1 MVLENSGVV
10 PWDTANKLPVFSEP
24 SLHITGLQEF
34 FLPLWGRGITLGIE
48 PRAFANARQTL
59 YH

>member
-1 MVLENSGVV
+1 MVLENFGVV

-24 SLHITGLQEF
+24 SLCVTGLQEF
-34 FLPLWGRGITLGIE
+34 LLLLWGQGVMLGIE
-48 PRAFANARQTL
+48 PRASANARQTL